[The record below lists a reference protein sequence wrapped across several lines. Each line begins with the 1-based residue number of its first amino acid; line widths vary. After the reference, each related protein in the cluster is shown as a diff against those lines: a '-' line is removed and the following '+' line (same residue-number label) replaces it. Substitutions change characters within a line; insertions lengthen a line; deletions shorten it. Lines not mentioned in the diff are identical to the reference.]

1 MVKTLIT
8 LNAVSTLLMTGVIWI
23 VQIVHY
29 PLFRL
34 VGEQNFTQYQHLHSN
49 YITYIVMPLMLVELI
64 TAAIMAVVPPKG
76 MSQELLWLGLALV
89 IIIWGATFF
98 FSVPQHAI
106 LSRGFDADAHHMLV
120 NTNWIRTI
128 AWSIRTGLVVYLIW
142 QYFRANVEW

>member
-34 VGEQNFTQYQHLHSN
+34 VGEQNFAEYQQLHSN
-49 YITYIVMPLMLVELI
+49 YITYVVMPLMLIELI
-64 TAAIMAVVPPKG
+64 TAAIMAAVPPKG

-89 IIIWGATFF
+89 IVIWGATFF

-106 LSRGFDADAHHMLV
+106 LSRGFNADAHNMLV
-120 NTNWIRTI
+120 STNWIRTI
-128 AWSIRTGLVVYLIW
+128 AWSVRTGLVVYLVG
-142 QYFRANVEW
+142 QYFRMNGEW